1 MIVMNIS
8 SLSRFVMRTPLLAIL
23 LPLCL
28 TACLDKT
35 PTETQQVTI
44 TSETEA
50 PKQGLQKL
58 KENTQL
64 QENTKN
70 NVIAESVSIN
80 DLKNVSIDDIKTA
93 KAELNTLITDKQC
106 DTSTQCRIS
115 AVGSRACGGPSSFI
129 VYSTKSASEKQVAAL
144 SDKITKLESSYNSQ
158 KGMMSICQHLT
169 TPSTQCVENK
179 CVKLEGSAV
188 SAF

>member
-50 PKQGLQKL
+50 PKQELQKL

-70 NVIAESVSIN
+70 NVIAES
-80 DLKNVSIDDIKTA
+80 VSIDDIKTA

-115 AVGSRACGGPSSFI
+115 AVGSRACGGPSSFV

>member
-50 PKQGLQKL
+50 PKQELQKL

-70 NVIAESVSIN
+70 NVIAES
-80 DLKNVSIDDIKTA
+80 VSIDDIKTA

-115 AVGSRACGGPSSFI
+115 AVGSRACGGPSSFV

-144 SDKITKLESSYNSQ
+144 SDKITKLESNYNSQ

>member
-1 MIVMNIS
+1 
-8 SLSRFVMRTPLLAIL
+8 MRTPLLAIL

-44 TSETEA
+44 TSETET
-50 PKQGLQKL
+50 PKQELQKL

-70 NVIAESVSIN
+70 NVIAES
-80 DLKNVSIDDIKTA
+80 VSIDDIKTA

>member
-1 MIVMNIS
+1 
-8 SLSRFVMRTPLLAIL
+8 MRTPLLAIL

-28 TACLDKT
+28 TACLDKE
-35 PTETQQVTI
+35 PAKTQQVTI
-44 TSETEA
+44 TSEAEA
-50 PKQGLQKL
+50 PKQELQKL
-58 KENTQL
+58 QKLQKLEENTQL
-64 QENTKN
+64 QENKKN
-70 NVIAESVSIN
+70 SVVAEKIPKA

-93 KAELNTLITDKQC
+93 KTELNTLIADKQC
-106 DTSTQCRIS
+106 DTSTQCRVN
-115 AVGSRACGGPSSFI
+115 AVGSRACGGPSSFV
-129 VYSTKSASEKQVAAL
+129 VYSTNAASEDQVTAL

>member
-50 PKQGLQKL
+50 PKQELQKL

-64 QENTKN
+64 QENTKK
-70 NVIAESVSIN
+70 NVVAEKIPKA
-80 DLKNVSIDDIKTA
+80 DLKNVSIS
-93 KAELNTLITDKQC
+93 ELENY
-106 DTSTQCRIS
+106 
-115 AVGSRACGGPSSFI
+115 F
-129 VYSTKSASEKQVAAL
+129 
-144 SDKITKLESSYNSQ
+144 SDKREF
-158 KGMMSICQHLT
+158 LT
-169 TPSTQCVENK
+169 FINH
-179 CVKLEGSAV
+179 
-188 SAF
+188 

>member
-1 MIVMNIS
+1 MNIS

-50 PKQGLQKL
+50 PKQELQKL

-70 NVIAESVSIN
+70 NVIAES
-80 DLKNVSIDDIKTA
+80 VSIDDIKTA

-115 AVGSRACGGPSSFI
+115 AVGSRACGGPSSFV

-144 SDKITKLESSYNSQ
+144 SDKITKLESNYNSQ

>member
-1 MIVMNIS
+1 MVMNIS
-8 SLSRFVMRTPLLAIL
+8 SLSRFIMRTPLLAIL

-35 PTETQQVTI
+35 PAKTDQVTV
-44 TSETEA
+44 TSETETSK
-50 PKQGLQKL
+50 PVLQK
-58 KENTQL
+58 L
-64 QENTKN
+64 QENTKTQN
-70 NVIAESVSIN
+70 KSVAEKIPKADLKEVSIE
-80 DLKNVSIDDIKTA
+80 DIRAAKT
-93 KAELNTLITDKQC
+93 ELNTLIADTQC
-106 DTSTQCRIS
+106 DTSTQCRVN

-129 VYSTKSASEKQVAAL
+129 VYSTKSVSEEQVTAL
-144 SDKITKLESSYNSQ
+144 SDKVTKLESNYNAQ

>member
-50 PKQGLQKL
+50 PKQELQKL

-80 DLKNVSIDDIKTA
+80 DIKTA
-93 KAELNTLITDKQC
+93 KAELNTLITDTQC

>member
-44 TSETEA
+44 TSETET
-50 PKQGLQKL
+50 PKQELQKL

-70 NVIAESVSIN
+70 NVIAESVSI
-80 DLKNVSIDDIKTA
+80 DDIKTA
-93 KAELNTLITDKQC
+93 KAELNMLITDTQC

-115 AVGSRACGGPSSFI
+115 AVGSRACGGRSSFI

>member
-50 PKQGLQKL
+50 PKQELQKL

-70 NVIAESVSIN
+70 NVIAES
-80 DLKNVSIDDIKTA
+80 VSIDDIKTA

-115 AVGSRACGGPSSFI
+115 AVGSRACGGPSRFI

>member
-8 SLSRFVMRTPLLAIL
+8 SLSRFIMRTPLLAIL

-28 TACLDKT
+28 TACLDKE
-35 PTETQQVTI
+35 PAKTQQVTI
-44 TSETEA
+44 ASEAEA
-50 PKQGLQKL
+50 PKQELQKL

-64 QENTKN
+64 QENTKK
-70 NVIAESVSIN
+70 NVVAEKIPKA
-80 DLKNVSIDDIKTA
+80 DLKNVSIDDIKAA
-93 KAELNTLITDKQC
+93 KTELNTLIADKQC
-106 DTSTQCRIS
+106 DTSTQCRVN
-115 AVGSRACGGPSSFI
+115 AVGSRACGGPSSFV
-129 VYSTKSASEKQVAAL
+129 VYSTNTASEGQVTAL

-158 KGMMSICQHLT
+158 KEIMSICQHLT

-179 CVKLEGSAV
+179 CVKIEGSAV

>member
-1 MIVMNIS
+1 
-8 SLSRFVMRTPLLAIL
+8 MRTPLLAIL

-50 PKQGLQKL
+50 PKQELQKL

-70 NVIAESVSIN
+70 TKNNVIAES
-80 DLKNVSIDDIKTA
+80 VSIDDIKTA

-144 SDKITKLESSYNSQ
+144 SDKITKLESNYNSQ

>member
-1 MIVMNIS
+1 
-8 SLSRFVMRTPLLAIL
+8 MRTPLLAIL

-28 TACLDKT
+28 TACLDKA
-35 PTETQQVTI
+35 PTETQKVTI
-44 TSETEA
+44 NSEAEA
-50 PKQGLQKL
+50 PKQEL

-64 QENTKN
+64 QENTKK
-70 NVIAESVSIN
+70 NVVAEKIPKA
-80 DLKNVSIDDIKTA
+80 DLKNVSIDDIKAA
-93 KAELNTLITDKQC
+93 KTELDTLIADKQC
-106 DTSTQCRIS
+106 DTSTQCRVN
-115 AVGSRACGGPSSFI
+115 AVGSRACGGPSSFV
-129 VYSTKSASEKQVAAL
+129 VYSTNAASEDQVTAL

>member
-44 TSETEA
+44 TSETDA
-50 PKQGLQKL
+50 PKQELQKL

-70 NVIAESVSIN
+70 NVIAES
-80 DLKNVSIDDIKTA
+80 VSIDDIKTA

-115 AVGSRACGGPSSFI
+115 AVGSRACGGPSSFV

-144 SDKITKLESSYNSQ
+144 SDKITKLESNYNSQ

>member
-1 MIVMNIS
+1 
-8 SLSRFVMRTPLLAIL
+8 MRTPLLAIL

-28 TACLDKT
+28 TACLDKM

-50 PKQGLQKL
+50 PKQELQKL

-70 NVIAESVSIN
+70 NVIAES
-80 DLKNVSIDDIKTA
+80 VSIDDIKTA

>member
-50 PKQGLQKL
+50 PKQELQKL

-70 NVIAESVSIN
+70 NVIAESVSI
-80 DLKNVSIDDIKTA
+80 DDIKTA
-93 KAELNTLITDKQC
+93 KAELNTLITDTQC

-115 AVGSRACGGPSSFI
+115 AVGSRACGGPSSFV